1 MVYQVINRSNLSQL
15 LWQANISEDTKGTNH
30 NGKET
35 DKLDLIKIK
44 NLCSSKDAIKIV
56 KMLATEKGKN
66 L

>member
-1 MVYQVINRSNLSQL
+1 MKTRKALTIM
-15 LWQANISEDTKGTNH
+15 EKGWITY
-30 NGKET
+30 
-35 DKLDLIKIK
+35 LVKIK